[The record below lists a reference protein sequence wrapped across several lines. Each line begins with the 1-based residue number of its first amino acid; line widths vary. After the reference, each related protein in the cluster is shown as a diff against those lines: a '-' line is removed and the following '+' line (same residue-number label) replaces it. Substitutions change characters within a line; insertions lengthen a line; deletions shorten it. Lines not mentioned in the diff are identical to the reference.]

1 MNMSHTLPP
10 FIGSD
15 PRKKAHMS
23 PYETNLLELIGRFA
37 YSPQRIKI
45 LRGLLSYRS
54 ALHAIGIRNGWQW
67 LNGSFTEDVE
77 SLRDRPPAD
86 IDLVTFLQIP
96 GDAQAKQQV
105 MQDNL
110 NLFDAT
116 RARLRYG
123 CDGYFVD
130 IDDPVDL
137 VIDNTRYWFGLFTH
151 QRETLLWKGIL
162 KVAMADDNDGAAL
175 TLLNKREHQ
184 QGGMRHAEKI

>member
-1 MNMSHTLPP
+1 
-10 FIGSD
+10 
-15 PRKKAHMS
+15 MS
-23 PYETNLLELIGRFA
+23 PYETNLVELIGRFA

-54 ALHAIGIRNGWQW
+54 DLHAIGISNGWQ
-67 LNGSFTEDVE
+67 LLDGSFMEDVE

-86 IDLVTFLQIP
+86 IDLVTFSPIP
-96 GDAQAKQQV
+96 GEVQAKQQL

-110 NLFDAT
+110 DLFDAA

-130 IDDPVDL
+130 LDDPVEL
-137 VIDNTRYWFGLFTH
+137 VADSTRYWFGLFTH

-162 KVAMADDNDGAAL
+162 KVPMADDNDGAAL
-175 TLLNKREHQ
+175 TLLNEREHQ
-184 QGGMRHAEKI
+184 QGGVRHAQKI